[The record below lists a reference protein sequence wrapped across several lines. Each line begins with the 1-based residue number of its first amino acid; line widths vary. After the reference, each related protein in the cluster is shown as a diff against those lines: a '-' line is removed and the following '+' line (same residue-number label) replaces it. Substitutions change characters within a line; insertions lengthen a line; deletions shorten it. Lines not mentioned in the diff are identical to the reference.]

1 MVPRSPLPPN
11 PPAAAAKSS
20 RRHCRHRLL
29 PAPPYVTPSV
39 TRQHGAS
46 IGCPALYGG
55 RGALPVLEWQGRA
68 ARLWAALDPA
78 LRERLAAASL
88 HDAVRLG
95 CELLRTEEEEE
106 AALVQLCLQTPTDK
120 NPEASSWYRE
130 QGNREFKRGRYQAA
144 LRLYSK
150 AASHQ
155 LPGSPEVSVCFANRS
170 AALLH
175 LGHFEACLEDIAR
188 AERHGYPDRLLPKVL
203 LRKAECLLC
212 LERLQDAQDILRV
225 LESKIALDGV
235 MTAHLTRL
243 KKLSQLKVKL
253 GEKERCPEPALE
265 AHGGIQGEPEIW
277 EENSSISGASSS
289 LSLSFDAERGRHLVA
304 SQDIV
309 PGQSLVKEEA
319 FVSVLC
325 PGESLPL
332 QDGDTAWDT
341 RATNADLYCHR
352 CLRQLLASV
361 PCQGCSYAKYC
372 SQGCADMAWQ
382 QYHRTECS
390 LGALLLTLGVF
401 CHLALRTV
409 LLAGF
414 AEVSRLVAW
423 SHHGDKNLRSPEARC
438 KPLSE
443 AAAAGAGSRGI
454 PGCGSNGR
462 YQSSYQALFHLLP
475 HTEQHSPEHKFLCT
489 LSVVAICKQLQA
501 AGLEAA
507 ALNQESP
514 QQRSKPKACGK
525 TSDELSPEL
534 KTVAEAMLRH
544 VLQLQCNAQAI
555 TVMQELGPGDG
566 AVVDKKPVR
575 LATAFF
581 PVLSLLNH
589 SCRPNT
595 SVSFS
600 GTAATVRA
608 SQPISS
614 GQEVLHCYGPHWCR
628 MRVAD
633 RQQLLSQYFFEC
645 HCRACLEELESG
657 VKSVVSIRNSFC
669 CPKCQAQMQ
678 GEDDTLCCSNEAC
691 ATSASRDHLSG
702 RLQDLQQQIKK
713 ALDLLRVGK
722 ADQAIKM
729 LLKCQMD
736 AGTFLSPEHL
746 LMGEMED
753 HLAQVYA
760 TLGKWQEAARHLK
773 KSIEIVEMHHGPSSV
788 ETGHELFKLAQ
799 ILFNG
804 FAVSEAL
811 STIQR
816 AEGILSV
823 HFGPQSAQIQEL
835 QEMKACLSQL
845 PRNILQRT

>member
-1 MVPRSPLPPN
+1 M
-11 PPAAAAKSS
+11 
-20 RRHCRHRLL
+20 
-29 PAPPYVTPSV
+29 
-39 TRQHGAS
+39 
-46 IGCPALYGG
+46 
-55 RGALPVLEWQGRA
+55 
-68 ARLWAALDPA
+68 
-78 LRERLAAASL
+78 
-88 HDAVRLG
+88 
-95 CELLRTEEEEE
+95 
-106 AALVQLCLQTPTDK
+106 
-120 NPEASSWYRE
+120 
-130 QGNREFKRGRYQAA
+130 
-144 LRLYSK
+144 
-150 AASHQ
+150 
-155 LPGSPEVSVCFANRS
+155 
-170 AALLH
+170 
-175 LGHFEACLEDIAR
+175 
-188 AERHGYPDRLLPKVL
+188 
-203 LRKAECLLC
+203 
-212 LERLQDAQDILRV
+212 
-225 LESKIALDGV
+225 
-235 MTAHLTRL
+235 
-243 KKLSQLKVKL
+243 
-253 GEKERCPEPALE
+253 
-265 AHGGIQGEPEIW
+265 
-277 EENSSISGASSS
+277 
-289 LSLSFDAERGRHLVA
+289 
-304 SQDIV
+304 
-309 PGQSLVKEEA
+309 
-319 FVSVLC
+319 
-325 PGESLPL
+325 
-332 QDGDTAWDT
+332 
-341 RATNADLYCHR
+341 
-352 CLRQLLASV
+352 
-361 PCQGCSYAKYC
+361 
-372 SQGCADMAWQ
+372 
-382 QYHRTECS
+382 
-390 LGALLLTLGVF
+390 
-401 CHLALRTV
+401 
-409 LLAGF
+409 
-414 AEVSRLVAW
+414 
-423 SHHGDKNLRSPEARC
+423 
-438 KPLSE
+438 
-443 AAAAGAGSRGI
+443 
-454 PGCGSNGR
+454 
-462 YQSSYQALFHLLP
+462 
-475 HTEQHSPEHKFLCT
+475 
-489 LSVVAICKQLQA
+489 
-501 AGLEAA
+501 
-507 ALNQESP
+507 LNQESP
-514 QQRSKPKACGK
+514 QQWSKPKACEK

-544 VLQLQCNAQAI
+544 MLQLQCNAQAI

-589 SCRPNT
+589 SCCPNT

-628 MRVAD
+628 MRVAE

-645 HCRACLEELESG
+645 RCQACLKELESG
-657 VKSVVSIRNSFC
+657 VRSVVSIRNSFC

-678 GEDDTLCCSNEAC
+678 GEEDTLCCSNEAC

-713 ALDLLRVGK
+713 ALDLLRVRK

>member
-1 MVPRSPLPPN
+1 
-11 PPAAAAKSS
+11 
-20 RRHCRHRLL
+20 
-29 PAPPYVTPSV
+29 
-39 TRQHGAS
+39 
-46 IGCPALYGG
+46 
-55 RGALPVLEWQGRA
+55 
-68 ARLWAALDPA
+68 
-78 LRERLAAASL
+78 
-88 HDAVRLG
+88 
-95 CELLRTEEEEE
+95 EEE
-106 AALVQLCLQTPTDK
+106 AALVRLCHQAPTDK
-120 NPEASSWYRE
+120 EPEAASWYRE
-130 QGNREFKRGRYQAA
+130 QGNQEFKQGHYQAA

-150 AASHQ
+150 VASHEP
-155 LPGSPEVSVCFANRS
+155 PGSPEVSVCFANRS

-175 LGHFEACLEDIAR
+175 LGHFEVCLEDIAR
-188 AERHGYPDRLLPKVL
+188 AESHGYPDRLLPKVL

-212 LERLQDAQDILRV
+212 LGRLQDAQDILGV
-225 LESKIALDGV
+225 LESKIPLDRV

-243 KKLSQLKVKL
+243 KKLIQRKVKL
-253 GEKERCPEPALE
+253 HEKEPAGE
-265 AHGGIQGEPEIW
+265 ACGGIQGKSEIW
-277 EENSSISGASSS
+277 EENNSISGASSS

-309 PGQSLVKEEA
+309 PGQSLLKEEA

-332 QDGDTAWDT
+332 QAGEAAWDT

-372 SQGCADMAWQ
+372 SQDCAEVAWQ

-401 CHLALRTV
+401 CHVALRTV

-414 AEVSRLVAW
+414 AEVSRLVGC
-423 SHHGDKNLRSPEARC
+423 SHSEDKHLQSPEARC
-438 KPLSE
+438 KCLSE
-443 AAAAGAGSRGI
+443 APDAGAGTRGI
-454 PGCGSNGR
+454 PGCDSNGR

-475 HTEQHSPEHKFLCT
+475 HTEQHSAEHKFLCT

-501 AGLEAA
+501 SGLEAA
-507 ALNQESP
+507 VLNQESP
-514 QQRSKPKACGK
+514 QQWCKPKICEK
-525 TSDELSPEL
+525 NSDELSPEL

-566 AVVDKKPVR
+566 AVVNKKPVR

-589 SCRPNT
+589 SCCPNT

-600 GTAATVRA
+600 GTTATVRA
-608 SQPISS
+608 SQPIPR

-628 MRVAD
+628 MRVTE

-645 HCRACLEELESG
+645 CCRVCLEELESG
-657 VKSVVSIRNSFC
+657 VKSSVPIRNSFC
-669 CPKCQAQMQ
+669 CPKCRAQMQ
-678 GEDDTLCCSNEAC
+678 GEEDTLCCSNEAC
-691 ATSASRDHLSG
+691 ATSASRENLSC

-736 AGTFLSPEHL
+736 AGNFLSPEHL

-788 ETGHELFKLAQ
+788 ETGQELFKLAQ

-835 QEMKACLSQL
+835 QEMKACLSEL

>member
-1 MVPRSPLPPN
+1 M
-11 PPAAAAKSS
+11 
-20 RRHCRHRLL
+20 
-29 PAPPYVTPSV
+29 
-39 TRQHGAS
+39 
-46 IGCPALYGG
+46 
-55 RGALPVLEWQGRA
+55 ALPVAEWQGRT
-68 ARLWAALDPA
+68 ARLWAALEPA
-78 LRERLAAASL
+78 LRERLEVASL
-88 HDAVRLG
+88 QDAVRLG
-95 CELLRTEEEEE
+95 CDVLRSEEE
-106 AALVQLCLQTPTDK
+106 AALEQLCHRAPTDK
-120 NPEASSWYRE
+120 KPEAASWYRE
-130 QGNREFKRGRYQAA
+130 QGNREFKRGRYQTA

-150 AASHQ
+150 AASHE

-175 LGHFEACLEDIAR
+175 LGHFEVCLEDIAR
-188 AERHGYPDRLLPKVL
+188 AESHGYPDRLLPKVL

-212 LERLQDAQDILRV
+212 LGRLQDAQDVLRV
-225 LESKIALDGV
+225 LESKIALDGA
-235 MTAHLTRL
+235 MTTHLTRL
-243 KKLSQLKVKL
+243 QKLSQLKVKL
-253 GEKERCPEPALE
+253 GEKEKCPEPARGE
-265 AHGGIQGEPEIW
+265 HGGTQGEPEIW
-277 EENSSISGASSS
+277 EENSRISGASSS
-289 LSLSFDAERGRHLVA
+289 LSLSFDADRGRHLVA
-304 SQDIV
+304 SQDMV
-309 PGQSLVKEEA
+309 AGQSLVKEEA

-325 PGESLPL
+325 PGDSLAL

-341 RATNADLYCHR
+341 QATNADLYCHR

-372 SQGCADMAWQ
+372 SQDCADRAWQ
-382 QYHRTECS
+382 QYHRTECP

-401 CHLALRTV
+401 CHVALRTV

-414 AEVSRLVAW
+414 AEVSRLVEM
-423 SHHGDKNLRSPEARC
+423 SHHGDRNLQNPEGSCR
-438 KPLSE
+438 PLSE
-443 AAAAGAGSRGI
+443 AADAGAGSRGV
-454 PGCGSNGR
+454 PGCDSSGR

-489 LSVVAICKQLQA
+489 LSVVALCKQLQA

-507 ALNQESP
+507 VLNQESP
-514 QQRSKPKACGK
+514 QQCSKPKTCEN
-525 TSDELSPEL
+525 TSEELSPEL

-555 TVMQELGPGDG
+555 TVMQEMGPGDG

-589 SCRPNT
+589 SCCPNT

-608 SQPISS
+608 AQPISS

-628 MRVAD
+628 MRVAE
-633 RQQLLSQYFFEC
+633 RQQLLKQYFFEC
-645 HCRACLEELESG
+645 RCPACLQELESG
-657 VKSVVSIRNSFC
+657 AKSVVSIRNSFC

-678 GEDDTLCCSNEAC
+678 GEEDTLCCSNEAC
-691 ATSASRDHLSG
+691 ATSASRDQLSG
-702 RLQDLQQQIKK
+702 RLQDLEQQIKK
-713 ALDLLRVGK
+713 ALELLRVGK

-823 HFGPQSAQIQEL
+823 HFGPQSAQMQEL
-835 QEMKACLSQL
+835 QEMKACLSEL

>member
-1 MVPRSPLPPN
+1 M
-11 PPAAAAKSS
+11 
-20 RRHCRHRLL
+20 
-29 PAPPYVTPSV
+29 
-39 TRQHGAS
+39 
-46 IGCPALYGG
+46 
-55 RGALPVLEWQGRA
+55 ALPVAEWQGRTS
-68 ARLWAALDPA
+68 RLWAALDPA

-88 HDAVRLG
+88 QDAVRSHEGFPKEEILQV
-95 CELLRTEEEEE
+95 LLRGSCEGSPE
-106 AALVQLCLQTPTDK
+106 AAAVLWSLQ
-120 NPEASSWYRE
+120 
-130 QGNREFKRGRYQAA
+130 
-144 LRLYSK
+144 
-150 AASHQ
+150 AASHEA
-155 LPGSPEVSVCFANRS
+155 PGSPEVSVCFANRS

-175 LGHFEACLEDIAR
+175 LGHFEVCLEDIAR
-188 AERHGYPDRLLPKVL
+188 AESHGYPDRLLPKIL

-212 LERLQDAQDILRV
+212 LGRLQDAQDILRV
-225 LESKIALDGV
+225 LESKIALERV
-235 MTAHLTRL
+235 MTTHLTRL

-253 GEKERCPEPALE
+253 CEKERCPEPARE
-265 AHGGIQGEPEIW
+265 ARGGIQGKSEIW
-277 EENSSISGASSS
+277 EENNNISGASSS

-309 PGQSLVKEEA
+309 PGQSLLKEEA

-332 QDGDTAWDT
+332 QGGEAAWDT
-341 RATNADLYCHR
+341 GATNADLYCHR

-372 SQGCADMAWQ
+372 SQDCADVAWQ

-401 CHLALRTV
+401 CHVALRTV

-414 AEVSRLVAW
+414 AEVSRLVGC
-423 SHHGDKNLRSPEARC
+423 SHSGDKDLQNPEARC

-443 AAAAGAGSRGI
+443 APDAGAGTRGI
-454 PGCGSNGR
+454 PGCDSNGR
-462 YQSSYQALFHLLP
+462 YQSSYQALFHLLS
-475 HTEQHSPEHKFLCT
+475 HTEQHSAEHKFLCT

-507 ALNQESP
+507 VLNQESR
-514 QQRSKPKACGK
+514 QQWSEPKTCEK

-566 AVVDKKPVR
+566 AVVNKKPVR

-589 SCRPNT
+589 SCCPNT

-608 SQPISS
+608 SQPVPR
-614 GQEVLHCYGPHWCR
+614 GQEVLHCY
-628 MRVAD
+628 
-633 RQQLLSQYFFEC
+633 
-645 HCRACLEELESG
+645 EE
-657 VKSVVSIRNSFC
+657 
-669 CPKCQAQMQ
+669 
-678 GEDDTLCCSNEAC
+678 DTLCCSNEAC
-691 ATSASRDHLSG
+691 ATSASRENLSC

-722 ADQAIKM
+722 ADQVIKM

-736 AGTFLSPEHL
+736 AGNFLSPEHL

-799 ILFNG
+799 VLFNG

-835 QEMKACLSQL
+835 QEMKACLSEL

>member
-1 MVPRSPLPPN
+1 M
-11 PPAAAAKSS
+11 
-20 RRHCRHRLL
+20 
-29 PAPPYVTPSV
+29 
-39 TRQHGAS
+39 
-46 IGCPALYGG
+46 
-55 RGALPVLEWQGRA
+55 ALPVAEWQGRT
-68 ARLWAALDPA
+68 ARLWAALDPV

-95 CELLRTEEEEE
+95 CELLREPREE
-106 AALVQLCLQTPTDK
+106 AALARLCRRVCTDK
-120 NPEASSWYRE
+120 EPEAAGWYRE
-130 QGNREFKRGRYQAA
+130 QGNREFGRCRYQAA

-150 AASHQ
+150 GSHTLWQ
-155 LPGSPEVSVCFANRS
+155 PEVSVCFANRS
-170 AALLH
+170 AALFH
-175 LGHFEACLEDIAR
+175 LGHYEVCLEDIAR
-188 AERHGYPDRLLPKVL
+188 AESHGYPDRLLPKVL

-212 LERLQDAQDILRV
+212 LGRLQDAQDALGV
-225 LESKIALDGV
+225 LERKIAVDGLV
-235 MTAHLTRL
+235 ASPTHQTLL
-243 KKLSQLKVKL
+243 KKLNQLKVKL
-253 GEKERCPEPALE
+253 REKEKCPEPARE
-265 AHGGIQGEPEIW
+265 AHGGIQGKSEIW
-277 EENSSISGASSS
+277 EENDTISGASSS

-304 SQDIV
+304 SRDIV
-309 PGQSLVKEEA
+309 PGQSLLREEA

-325 PGESLPL
+325 PGESLRLPL
-332 QDGDTAWDT
+332 QDGGTAWDT
-341 RATNADLYCHR
+341 GATNADLYCHR
-352 CLRQLLASV
+352 CLRQLLAWV

-372 SQGCADMAWQ
+372 SQDCAEVAWQ
-382 QYHRTECS
+382 QYHRTECP
-390 LGALLLTLGVF
+390 LGALLLTLGIF
-401 CHLALRTV
+401 CHVALRTV

-414 AEVSRLVAW
+414 AEVSRMVGW
-423 SHHGDKNLRSPEARC
+423 SHSGDEDLQNPEARC
-438 KPLSE
+438 KRPSE
-443 AAAAGAGSRGI
+443 APDVGAGAAGI
-454 PGCGSNGR
+454 PGCDSRGQ

-475 HTEQHSPEHKFLCT
+475 HTEQHSPEHKFLCM
-489 LSVVAICKQLQA
+489 LSVVVLCKQLQA
-501 AGLEAA
+501 AGLGAA
-507 ALNQESP
+507 VFDQESP
-514 QQRSKPKACGK
+514 QQGSKPKACEK

-566 AVVDKKPVR
+566 AVVNKKPVR

-589 SCRPNT
+589 SCCPNT

-608 SQPISS
+608 SQPIPS
-614 GQEVLHCYGPHWCR
+614 GQEVLHCY
-628 MRVAD
+628 
-633 RQQLLSQYFFEC
+633 E
-645 HCRACLEELESG
+645 
-657 VKSVVSIRNSFC
+657 
-669 CPKCQAQMQ
+669 
-678 GEDDTLCCSNEAC
+678 DTLCCSNEAC
-691 ATSASRDHLSG
+691 AASASRESLSC
-702 RLQDLQQQIKK
+702 RLQDVQQQIKK

-736 AGTFLSPEHL
+736 AGSFLSPEHL

-823 HFGPQSAQIQEL
+823 HFGPQNAQIREL
-835 QEMKACLSQL
+835 QEMKACLSEL

>member
-1 MVPRSPLPPN
+1 M
-11 PPAAAAKSS
+11 
-20 RRHCRHRLL
+20 
-29 PAPPYVTPSV
+29 
-39 TRQHGAS
+39 
-46 IGCPALYGG
+46 
-55 RGALPVLEWQGRA
+55 ALPVAEWQGRT

-78 LRERLAAASL
+78 LREQMAAASL
-88 HDAVRLG
+88 RDAVRLG
-95 CELLRTEEEEE
+95 CDLLRTKEEEE
-106 AALVQLCLQTPTDK
+106 AALARLCHRTPTDK
-120 NPEASSWYRE
+120 DPEAASWYRE
-130 QGNREFKRGRYQAA
+130 QGNREFQRGQYQAA

-150 AASHQ
+150 VASHE
-155 LPGSPEVSVCFANRS
+155 PPRSAEVSVCFANRS
-170 AALLH
+170 AALFR
-175 LGHFEACLEDIAR
+175 LGHFEVCLEDIAR
-188 AERHGYPDRLLPKVL
+188 AESHSYPDRLLPKIL
-203 LRKAECLLC
+203 LRKAECLLS
-212 LERLQDAQDILRV
+212 LGRLQEAQDALGV
-225 LESKIALDGV
+225 LESKTAVDGV
-235 MTAHLTRL
+235 MTPQL
-243 KKLSQLKVKL
+243 KKLNQLKVKL
-253 GEKERCPEPALE
+253 REKERCPKPARE
-265 AHGGIQGEPEIW
+265 AQSGTQGKPEVW
-277 EENSSISGASSS
+277 EENNRISGASSS
-289 LSLSFDAERGRHLVA
+289 LSLNFDAERGRHLVA
-304 SQDIV
+304 SRDIV
-309 PGQSLVKEEA
+309 PGQRLLKEEA

-325 PGESLPL
+325 PGKSLPV

-352 CLRQLLASV
+352 CLRQLLAPV

-372 SQGCADMAWQ
+372 SQDCAAVAWQ

-401 CHLALRTV
+401 CHVALRTV

-414 AEVSRLVAW
+414 AEVSRLVAR
-423 SHHGDKNLRSPEARC
+423 SHSGDKDLQNPEARC
-438 KPLSE
+438 KRPSE
-443 AAAAGAGSRGI
+443 APDAGAGARGI
-454 PGCGSNGR
+454 PGCDSNGQ

-489 LSVVAICKQLQA
+489 LSVVAVCKQLQA

-507 ALNQESP
+507 VLDQESP
-514 QQRSKPKACGK
+514 QQWSKPKTCEK
-525 TSDELSPEL
+525 TSGELSPEL
-534 KTVAEAMLRH
+534 KTMAEAMLRH
-544 VLQLQCNAQAI
+544 MLQLQCNAQAI

-566 AVVDKKPVR
+566 AVVNKEPVR

-589 SCRPNT
+589 SCCPNT

-600 GTAATVRA
+600 GTATTVRA
-608 SQPISS
+608 SQPIPS
-614 GQEVLHCYGPHWCR
+614 GQEVLHCYGPHRCR
-628 MRVAD
+628 MRVAE

-645 HCRACLEELESG
+645 HCQACLEELESG
-657 VKSVVSIRNSFC
+657 AKSVVSIRNSFC
-669 CPKCQAQMQ
+669 CPKCRAQMQ
-678 GEDDTLCCSNEAC
+678 GEEDTLHCSNGAC
-691 ATSASRDHLSG
+691 ATSASRENLSG

-722 ADQAIKM
+722 ADQSIKM

-736 AGTFLSPEHL
+736 AGNFLSPEHL

-773 KSIEIVEMHHGPSSV
+773 KSIEIVEMHHGPASV

-823 HFGPQSAQIQEL
+823 HFGSQSAQIQEL
-835 QEMKACLSQL
+835 QEMKACLSEL

>member
-1 MVPRSPLPPN
+1 M
-11 PPAAAAKSS
+11 
-20 RRHCRHRLL
+20 
-29 PAPPYVTPSV
+29 
-39 TRQHGAS
+39 
-46 IGCPALYGG
+46 
-55 RGALPVLEWQGRA
+55 ALPVAEWQGRA
-68 ARLWAALDPA
+68 ARLWAALEPA
-78 LRERLAAASL
+78 LRERLEAASL
-88 HDAVRLG
+88 QDAVRLG
-95 CELLRTEEEEE
+95 CDVLRSKEEEE
-106 AALVQLCLQTPTDK
+106 AALEQLCHRAPTDK
-120 NPEASSWYRE
+120 KPEAASWYRE

-150 AASHQ
+150 AASHE

-175 LGHFEACLEDIAR
+175 LGHFEVCLEDIAR
-188 AERHGYPDRLLPKVL
+188 AESHGYPDRLLPKVL

-212 LERLQDAQDILRV
+212 LGRLQDAQDVLRV
-225 LESKIALDGV
+225 LESKIALDGA
-235 MTAHLTRL
+235 MTTHLTRL

-253 GEKERCPEPALE
+253 GEKEKCPEPARGE
-265 AHGGIQGEPEIW
+265 HGGTQGEPEIW
-277 EENSSISGASSS
+277 EENSRIS
-289 LSLSFDAERGRHLVA
+289 
-304 SQDIV
+304 
-309 PGQSLVKEEA
+309 
-319 FVSVLC
+319 
-325 PGESLPL
+325 
-332 QDGDTAWDT
+332 
-341 RATNADLYCHR
+341 
-352 CLRQLLASV
+352 
-361 PCQGCSYAKYC
+361 
-372 SQGCADMAWQ
+372 
-382 QYHRTECS
+382 
-390 LGALLLTLGVF
+390 
-401 CHLALRTV
+401 
-409 LLAGF
+409 
-414 AEVSRLVAW
+414 
-423 SHHGDKNLRSPEARC
+423 
-438 KPLSE
+438 
-443 AAAAGAGSRGI
+443 
-454 PGCGSNGR
+454 
-462 YQSSYQALFHLLP
+462 
-475 HTEQHSPEHKFLCT
+475 
-489 LSVVAICKQLQA
+489 
-501 AGLEAA
+501 
-507 ALNQESP
+507 
-514 QQRSKPKACGK
+514 
-525 TSDELSPEL
+525 
-534 KTVAEAMLRH
+534 
-544 VLQLQCNAQAI
+544 
-555 TVMQELGPGDG
+555 GPGDG

-589 SCRPNT
+589 SCCPNT

-608 SQPISS
+608 AQPISS

-628 MRVAD
+628 MRVAE
-633 RQQLLSQYFFEC
+633 RQQLLKQYFFEC
-645 HCRACLEELESG
+645 RCPACLQELDSG
-657 VKSVVSIRNSFC
+657 AKSVVSIRNSFC

-678 GEDDTLCCSNEAC
+678 GEEDTLCCSNEAC
-691 ATSASRDHLSG
+691 ATSASRDQLSG

-713 ALDLLRVGK
+713 ALELLRVGK

-823 HFGPQSAQIQEL
+823 HFGPQSAQMQEL
-835 QEMKACLSQL
+835 QEMKACLSEL

>member
-1 MVPRSPLPPN
+1 M
-11 PPAAAAKSS
+11 
-20 RRHCRHRLL
+20 
-29 PAPPYVTPSV
+29 
-39 TRQHGAS
+39 
-46 IGCPALYGG
+46 
-55 RGALPVLEWQGRA
+55 ALPVAEWQGRTS
-68 ARLWAALDPA
+68 RLWAALDPA

-88 HDAVRLG
+88 QDAVRLG
-95 CELLRTEEEEE
+95 CDLLRTEEEEE
-106 AALVQLCLQTPTDK
+106 AALVRLCHQAPTGK
-120 NPEASSWYRE
+120 EPEAASWYRE
-130 QGNREFKRGRYQAA
+130 QGNREFKQGHYQAA

-150 AASHQ
+150 
-155 LPGSPEVSVCFANRS
+155 V
-170 AALLH
+170 
-175 LGHFEACLEDIAR
+175 CLEDIAR
-188 AERHGYPDRLLPKVL
+188 AESHGYPDRLLPKIL

-212 LERLQDAQDILRV
+212 LGRLQDAQDILRV
-225 LESKIALDGV
+225 LESKIALERV
-235 MTAHLTRL
+235 VTTHLTRL

-253 GEKERCPEPALE
+253 CEKERCPEPARE
-265 AHGGIQGEPEIW
+265 ARGGIQGKSEIW
-277 EENSSISGASSS
+277 EENNNISGASSS

-309 PGQSLVKEEA
+309 PGQSLLKEEA

-325 PGESLPL
+325 PGESHPL
-332 QDGDTAWDT
+332 QGGEAAWDT
-341 RATNADLYCHR
+341 GVTNADLYCHR

-372 SQGCADMAWQ
+372 SQDCADVAWQ

-401 CHLALRTV
+401 CHVALRTV
-409 LLAGF
+409 LLARF
-414 AEVSRLVAW
+414 AEVSRLVGC
-423 SHHGDKNLRSPEARC
+423 SHSGDKDLQNPEERC
-438 KPLSE
+438 KPLKE
-443 AAAAGAGSRGI
+443 APDAGAGTRGI
-454 PGCGSNGR
+454 PGCDSNGR

-475 HTEQHSPEHKFLCT
+475 HTEQHSAEHKFLFT

-507 ALNQESP
+507 VLNQESR
-514 QQRSKPKACGK
+514 QQWSEPKTCEK

-566 AVVDKKPVR
+566 AVVNKKPVR

-589 SCRPNT
+589 SCCPNT

-608 SQPISS
+608 SQPIPR
-614 GQEVLHCYGPHWCR
+614 GQEVLHCYGPHRCR
-628 MRVAD
+628 MRVAE

-645 HCRACLEELESG
+645 RCQACLEELESG
-657 VKSVVSIRNSFC
+657 VKSLVPIRNSFC

-678 GEDDTLCCSNEAC
+678 GEEDTLCCSNEAC
-691 ATSASRDHLSG
+691 ATSASRENLSCH
-702 RLQDLQQQIKK
+702 LQDLQQQIKK

-736 AGTFLSPEHL
+736 AGNFLSPEHL

-799 ILFNG
+799 VLFNG
-804 FAVSEAL
+804 FAVSEAM

-816 AEGILSV
+816 TEGILSV

-835 QEMKACLSQL
+835 QEMKACLSEL

>member
-1 MVPRSPLPPN
+1 
-11 PPAAAAKSS
+11 
-20 RRHCRHRLL
+20 
-29 PAPPYVTPSV
+29 
-39 TRQHGAS
+39 
-46 IGCPALYGG
+46 
-55 RGALPVLEWQGRA
+55 
-68 ARLWAALDPA
+68 ALDPA

-95 CELLRTEEEEE
+95 CELSREGIPKEGILQALLRGSWEGSPE
-106 AALVQLCLQTPTDK
+106 AAAGLWSLQ
-120 NPEASSWYRE
+120 
-130 QGNREFKRGRYQAA
+130 
-144 LRLYSK
+144 

-614 GQEVLHCYGPHWCR
+614 GQEVLHCYGEPEIWEENSSISGASSSLSLSFDAERGRHL
-628 MRVAD
+628 VASQD
-633 RQQLLSQYFFEC
+633 IVPGQSLVKEEAFVSVLCPGESLPLQDGDTAWDTQATNADLYCHRCLRQLLASVPCQGCSYAKYCSQGCADMAWQQYHRTEC
-645 HCRACLEELESG
+645 SLGALLLTLG
-657 VKSVVSIRNSFC
+657 VFCHLALRTVLLAGFAEVSRLVAWSHHGDKNLRSPEARCKPLSEAAAAGAGSRGIPGCGSNGRYQSSYQALFHLLPHTEQHSPEHKFLCTLSVVAICKQLQAAGLEAAALNQESPQQRSK
-669 CPKCQAQMQ
+669 PK
-678 GEDDTLCCSNEAC
+678 AC
-691 ATSASRDHLSG
+691 GKTSDE
-702 RLQDLQQQIKK
+702 
-713 ALDLLRVGK
+713 
-722 ADQAIKM
+722 
-729 LLKCQMD
+729 
-736 AGTFLSPEHL
+736 LSPELKTVAEAMLRHVL
-746 LMGEMED
+746 QLQCN
-753 HLAQVYA
+753 AQAITVMQE
-760 TLGKWQEAARHLK
+760 LGK
-773 KSIEIVEMHHGPSSV
+773 I
-788 ETGHELFKLAQ
+788 
-799 ILFNG
+799 
-804 FAVSEAL
+804 
-811 STIQR
+811 
-816 AEGILSV
+816 
-823 HFGPQSAQIQEL
+823 
-835 QEMKACLSQL
+835 
-845 PRNILQRT
+845 